1 MGFDF
6 QHGFMVIDLLAA
18 IGTIVEFHHRD
29 DILPFLVDAGEV
41 AYHAL
46 AFVAATGWA
55 NFDLKFVV
63 HGLLHGFQLHQIQF
77 VFSHAGGQVENL
89 NANHAVVLVKVKDH
103 TWLDFFRVNDF
114 GFVEVEVE
122 GVAFFVNFEFH
133 LRHLKSGN
141 FHLPL
146 SFACVAD
153 HRFKA
158 FGDII
163 GDPVRAALG
172 ADHGGYISHNDDA
185 ETQVNGKGGCA
196 KAFRPAA
203 FGTLEFIEVKTHIP
217 KPPVCLP
224 ASTVDTFL

>member
-18 IGTIVEFHHRD
+18 IGAIVKFQHWD
-29 DILPFLVDAGEV
+29 GIGSSLVGAGEV

-203 FGTLEFIEVKTHIP
+203 FGTLEFVQIKTHIP
-217 KPPVCLP
+217 WPPVCLP
-224 ASTVDTFL
+224 ASTADIPG